1 MSSTI
6 DIEDAVEFVEVQEQ
20 VMKAERVISWRFNH
34 VDRAGSTDFGM
45 GGQVSPPHRGGTQGG
60 DNGPM
65 GGIST

>member
-20 VMKAERVISWRFNH
+20 VMKAKRVISWRFNH

-45 GGQVSPPHRGGTQGG
+45 GGQVSPPIGEDPRGG
-60 DNGPM
+60 
-65 GGIST
+65 